1 MHRRSLR
8 SVTFLYFFLEKYS
21 KNTSDKKYHI
31 LGNNMSQKKTTSNRS
46 ELWRMFTIW
55 LMLINKID
63 LKNPFCL
70 QYLLTWRVDIE
81 QRGCNAWGAEQLI
94 GVRLPHIH
102 IRHRHL
108 EDRGR

>member
-8 SVTFLYFFLEKYS
+8 SITFLYFFLEKYC

-31 LGNNMSQKKTTSNRS
+31 LGKYFAKKDNIQSI
-46 ELWRMFTIW
+46 ELWRIFTIW
-55 LMLINKID
+55 LVLINKID

-108 EDRGR
+108 EDRSR